1 MLCLSVGCGI
11 HSSLINT
18 CWVER
23 TSLPS
28 PSIYFTEVVSEKKH
42 NYVISFNWDVLDH
55 VRKSFFPDEYMLVVD
70 ALLKDMRNYQG
81 GLGPNGKQKTER
93 CHHPPGKNYNS
104 ILFRPPGPRDC

>member
-1 MLCLSVGCGI
+1 MGCGI

-42 NYVISFNWDVLDH
+42 NSVISFNWDVLDH
-55 VRKSFFPDEYMLVVD
+55 VRKSLLSDEYTLVSGCTFERHEKLPGR
-70 ALLKDMRNYQG
+70 AGTKR
-81 GLGPNGKQKTER
+81 KTEDGTLSSSS
-93 CHHPPGKNYNS
+93 GKK
-104 ILFRPPGPRDC
+104 L